1 VFADFGFAGSL
12 VRHVRRTPTL
22 EDMVFPHFVGL
33 SGDIRNTVL
42 ATVNPRL
49 RGATQREG
57 AVVSPKET
65 DGKERNGLSTV

>member
-1 VFADFGFAGSL
+1 
-12 VRHVRRTPTL
+12 
-22 EDMVFPHFVGL
+22 MVFPHFVGL

-65 DGKERNGLSTV
+65 EGKERNGLSTV